1 MVGEGF
7 LELRAFHGLLVV
19 GSSLV
24 VQFFGVQLFYGGGQ
38 VFLSLGLFMIC
49 LEWVFGVGLFKIG
62 LV

>member
-1 MVGEGF
+1 MVVF
-7 LELRAFHGLLVV
+7 LREIIPGCLVLRGPVV
-19 GSSLV
+19 LWW
-24 VQFFGVQLFYGGGQ
+24 GQ